1 MSAVLPRPLANAGIA
16 PSLVALAGI
25 GTMYLPSYWAAAHGL
40 WQTDEFGHAPIILVI
55 AMWLFWQ
62 VREKIKAAPDRPL
75 HSLGWLSLTVGIL
88 LYGLGRVFNISS
100 VEFISQP
107 LVVAALF
114 LLLKGSAA
122 LRIARFAVFY
132 LMFMVPLPATLVDAV
147 TGPLKQWISVIV
159 VDVLYAAGYP
169 ISRTGVSI
177 TVGQYQLLV
186 ADACSGLN
194 SMITLAALGMLFM
207 YVMGR
212 TTKLHNGVILAAILP
227 IAFFANI
234 VRVIALVLVTYHFG
248 DEAGQGFM
256 HGAAGLLLFLV
267 ALALFFLLDYC
278 LAASLRSLRPQGNSG
293 STGSREA

>member
-16 PSLVALAGI
+16 PSLVALVGI
-25 GTMYLPSYWAAAHGL
+25 GAMYLPSYWAAAHGL

-62 VREKIKAAPDRPL
+62 VREKITAAPDRPL
-75 HSLGWLSLTVGIL
+75 HALGWLSLTVGIL

-107 LVVAALF
+107 LVVVALF
-114 LLLKGSAA
+114 LLLKGTAA
-122 LRIARFAVFY
+122 LRIAWFAVFY

-177 TVGQYQLLV
+177 TVGQYQMLV

-194 SMITLAALGMLFM
+194 SMFTLAALGTLFM
-207 YVMGR
+207 YVMSR
-212 TTKLHNGVILAAILP
+212 TSKLHNGAILVALLP

-234 VRVIALVLVTYHFG
+234 VRVISLVLVTYHFG

-278 LAASLRSLRPQGNSG
+278 VAAFLHSQRPPGGSGPAGN
-293 STGSREA
+293 REA

>member
-1 MSAVLPRPLANAGIA
+1 MSAVLPRTLANAGIA
-16 PSLVALAGI
+16 PSQVALVGI
-25 GTMYLPSYWAAAHGL
+25 GAMYLPSYWAATHGL
-40 WQTDEFGHAPIILVI
+40 WQTDEFGHAPIILVV
-55 AMWLFWQ
+55 ALWLFWQ
-62 VREKIKAAPDRPL
+62 VRERIMATPDQPL
-75 HSLGWLSLTVGIL
+75 HLLGWLSLTVGIL
-88 LYGLGRVFNISS
+88 LYGLGRVFSISS

-114 LLLKGSAA
+114 LLLKGAAA
-122 LRIARFAVFY
+122 LRIAWFAILY

-194 SMITLAALGMLFM
+194 SMLTLAALGTLFM
-207 YVMGR
+207 YVMSR
-212 TTKLHNGVILAAILP
+212 TSKLHNGAILVAILP

-256 HGAAGLLLFLV
+256 HGAAGLILFLV
-267 ALALFFLLDYC
+267 ALAMFVVLDAC
-278 LAASLRSLRPQGNSG
+278 VAAFMRAMWPATGASPASSFRS
-293 STGSREA
+293 